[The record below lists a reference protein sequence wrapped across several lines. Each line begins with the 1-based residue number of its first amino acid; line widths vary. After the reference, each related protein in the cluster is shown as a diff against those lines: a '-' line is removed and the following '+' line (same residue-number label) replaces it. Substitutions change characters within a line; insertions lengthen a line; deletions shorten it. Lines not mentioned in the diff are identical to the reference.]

1 MKWPMN
7 VSSKGLIYWN
17 GSGRCVCLIISWKGG
32 KLSYTSMHLSELFIY
47 FVICLHNRRCLKNYN
62 IPYRR
67 QLDAS
72 HGPARPWQ
80 QRPGEGP
87 RSEVWQA
94 EEGPR
99 HRWPTSKKDIWNAIT
114 LKIFR
119 SEAHCIVI
127 HELILDMI
135 NSLKTWTFKN
145 VCFVDTKQRKLFL
158 KGWGYSRRRW

>member
-1 MKWPMN
+1 MTYECFVKRFDLLEWKW
-7 VSSKGLIYWN
+7 S
-17 GSGRCVCLIISWKGG
+17 VCLSHYFMKGREV
-32 KLSYTSMHLSELFIY
+32 KLHFHAPIGALYLFCY
-47 FVICLHNRRCLKNYN
+47 LFAQSALFKNYN